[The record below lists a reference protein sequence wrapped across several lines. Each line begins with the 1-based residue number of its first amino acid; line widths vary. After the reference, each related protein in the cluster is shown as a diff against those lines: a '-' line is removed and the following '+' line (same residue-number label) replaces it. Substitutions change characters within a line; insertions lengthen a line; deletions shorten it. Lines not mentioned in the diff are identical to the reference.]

1 MLPASVDT
9 LLVDCAGIYS
19 ADCIDYVRRMVEKI
33 CEMELDVEWRALA
46 DIKRIAEQDHVDP
59 RKRVLGI
66 MYRIGALMDECRR
79 LAN

>member
-33 CEMELDVEWRALA
+33 SELELDVEWRALA
-46 DIKRIAEQDHVDP
+46 DIRRIAEQDRVAP
-59 RKRVLGI
+59 GRRVLRI
-66 MYRIGALMDECRR
+66 MERIGALMDECRR
-79 LAN
+79 LAS